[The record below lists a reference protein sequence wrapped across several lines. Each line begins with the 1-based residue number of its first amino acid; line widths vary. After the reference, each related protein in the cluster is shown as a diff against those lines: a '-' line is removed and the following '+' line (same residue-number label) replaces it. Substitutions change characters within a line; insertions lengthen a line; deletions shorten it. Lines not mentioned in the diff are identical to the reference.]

1 MTLKDP
7 LDVYVY
13 TEDNSKKKKQ
23 NFENQAW
30 QCREPGTVAHG
41 CSLSYLE
48 T

>member
-7 LDVYVY
+7 LDVYIC
-13 TEDNSKKKKQ
+13 TEDNFKKSNTLKV
-23 NFENQAW
+23 
-30 QCREPGTVAHG
+30 RHDSEPDTVAHG